1 MQALT
6 QGLIQRRLDS
16 FSTPVVPSKLHSA
29 PNMSKM
35 SILFALEM

>member
-16 FSTPVVPSKLHSA
+16 FSTPVVPSASLCVECVKNIDPIRS
-29 PNMSKM
+29 
-35 SILFALEM
+35 